1 MTQSARNTIVEETTQ
16 TILVDGLTD
25 ALSSS
30 ELISACLI
38 VISGGDIG
46 HQHIIKINQTMI
58 GRSINADIQVNDD
71 SVSRDHAF
79 IIKDKKG
86 YRVVD
91 NESKNGCFVNDIR
104 VDDHYLQDGEL
115 LRIGNTIFKFLSRN
129 NIEQAYHEELFRL
142 AKIDGLTNI
151 FNYKYFFDSLENE
164 LERAQR
170 YNRELSLLMMDI
182 DHFKKVNDTFGHR
195 AGDHILKHLARI
207 FVSRSR
213 RVDYVCRYGG
223 EEFAI
228 ILPEVDAMGAHK
240 FASMLRKEIS
250 SHIFAFEQDEIPITI
265 SIGVADIMEGIQST
279 DDLVEMADRRLYRA
293 KEGGRNRVVSTD

>member
-1 MTQSARNTIVEETTQ
+1 MSQSARNTIVEETTQ

-91 NESKNGCFVNDIR
+91 NESKNGCFVNDAR

-151 FNYKYFFDSLENE
+151 FNYKYFSDSLENE

-170 YNRELSLLMMDI
+170 YNRELSLLMIDI
-182 DHFKKVNDTFGHR
+182 DHFKKVNDTCGHR
-195 AGDHILKHLARI
+195 AGDHILKQLARI
-207 FVSRSR
+207 FVNRSR

-240 FASMLRKEIS
+240 FASMLKKEIA
-250 SHIFAFEQDEIPITI
+250 SHIFTFEQDEIPITI

>member
-1 MTQSARNTIVEETTQ
+1 VSQSARNTIVEETTQ

-91 NESKNGCFVNDIR
+91 NESKNGCFVNDAR

-151 FNYKYFFDSLENE
+151 FNYKYFSDSLENE

-170 YNRELSLLMMDI
+170 YNRELSLLMIDI
-182 DHFKKVNDTFGHR
+182 DHFKKVNDTCGHR
-195 AGDHILKHLARI
+195 AGDHILKQLARI
-207 FVSRSR
+207 FVNRSR

-240 FASMLRKEIS
+240 FASMLKKEIA
-250 SHIFAFEQDEIPITI
+250 SHIFTFEQDEIPITI

>member
-1 MTQSARNTIVEETTQ
+1 MSQSARNSIVEETTQ
-16 TILVDGLTD
+16 TILVDGFAD
-25 ALSSS
+25 DQLSS
-30 ELISACLI
+30 EQISACLI

-46 HQHIIKINQTMI
+46 HQNRIKINQTMI

-86 YRVVD
+86 YRVLD

-104 VDDHYLQDGEL
+104 VDDHYLQDGDQ

-142 AKIDGLTNI
+142 AKIDGLTSI
-151 FNYKYFFDSLENE
+151 FNYKYFSDSLENE

-170 YNRELSLLMMDI
+170 YNRELSLLMIDI
-182 DHFKKVNDTFGHR
+182 DHFKRVNDTFGHR
-195 AGDHILKHLARI
+195 AGDHILKYLARI

-240 FASMLRKEIS
+240 FASMLKKTVA
-250 SHIFAFEQDEIPITI
+250 SHIFAFENDEIPITI

-279 DDLVEMADRRLYRA
+279 DDLVEMADRRLYLA
-293 KEGGRNRVVSTD
+293 KERGRNRVVSTD

>member
-1 MTQSARNTIVEETTQ
+1 VTQSARNTIVEETTQ